1 MIAVEDQDK
10 VRFAKFGANKL
21 FEVEY
26 DTRQNMS
33 DQQLIEL
40 FDRLWLTKIERL
52 VLNGEVCE
60 AEEVDRRLLDKFHSF
75 IDPQQ
80 EHRSFHY
87 RKAEF
92 IAQLLRQDNSQYKLT
107 QLWRVA
113 SSDEHPKTLFINFSS
128 VEERER
134 FASLAK
140 SLRINDEQLGLQL
153 LRNFMNLHPGYEAF
167 KEDPP

>member
-1 MIAVEDQDK
+1 MISVEDNDK
-10 VRFAKFGANKL
+10 VRIAKAGANKL

-33 DQQLIEL
+33 DQELIEL
-40 FDRLWLTKIERL
+40 FDGIWPTKIERL
-52 VLNGEVCE
+52 ILNAEVCE
-60 AEEVDRRLLDKFHSF
+60 PEEARRRLPDKFHSF

-87 RKAEF
+87 RNAEF
-92 IAQLLRQDNSQYKLT
+92 IAQLLPQDNSQYKLT

-140 SLRINDEQLGLQL
+140 SLSSNDEKLGLQL
-153 LRNFMNLHPGYEAF
+153 LRNFMNLHPGYKAF
-167 KEDPP
+167 DADAP